1 MPFSLTP
8 DVCFPPLDPQSPTAR
23 PPFGAIEA
31 RKTPRSPVAALSP
44 PSDALSASWRLCSPR
59 FPPPQTLFQPLRDLT
74 PPFPPPKPRKIP
86 PQTPFPPHRSPL
98 TPFSAPLRNVPFY
111 RQTPFPRHG
120 SPAHPFSPPQP
131 LLSAPRTPFHP
142 HRSPPQ
148 PPSFPLPPPLHPQAP
163 FPLNRDPT
171 HPFFPRHNPPVR
183 PQTPLSALQ
192 KPHCPPPLNSLSSP
206 PQCSTPPPVPRCT
219 HRSLFSL
226 FFHPTTPSLCPQTS
240 FPPHRSP
247 PEPLSFSLSRLP
259 PPPDP
264 LSTPQKSHSHLPS

>member
-1 MPFSLTP
+1 MPSSLTP
-8 DVCFPPLDPQSPTAR
+8 DVCFPPLDPQSPPAR

-86 PQTPFPPHRSPL
+86 PQTPFPPHRSP
-98 TPFSAPLRNVPFY
+98 S
-111 RQTPFPRHG
+111 
-120 SPAHPFSPPQP
+120 
-131 LLSAPRTPFHP
+131 
-142 HRSPPQ
+142 Q

-183 PQTPLSALQ
+183 SQTPLSALQ